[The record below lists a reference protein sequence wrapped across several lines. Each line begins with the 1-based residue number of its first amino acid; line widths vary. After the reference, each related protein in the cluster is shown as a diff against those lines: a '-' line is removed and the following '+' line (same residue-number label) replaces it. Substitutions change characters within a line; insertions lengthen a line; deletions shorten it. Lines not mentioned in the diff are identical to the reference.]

1 MELSAPFQLALI
13 TVVAFLCQWASWRIK
28 LPAIL
33 PLLISGLLLG
43 SVGGLIQPLELFGD
57 LLLPGVS
64 LAVSIILFEGALTLR
79 FDEIRGLEKTVRRLV
94 TWGALITWGV
104 VTLAAWGLLK
114 LPLGLALLFG
124 ALVVVTG
131 PTVIVPLLRSV
142 RPKANIARLLRWEG
156 IVIDP
161 LGAILAVLA
170 YELVVATGQQGAL
183 LHGLWL
189 FFQAIAV
196 GAVIGTAVAFMLSA
210 LLSRHLVPEYLR
222 SFLVLSAV
230 IGEFVLANGLS
241 EESGLVAVTVTG
253 IVMANRKGVRTDD
266 ILHFKENLSVMLIS
280 GLFIVLAA
288 RLEMDQLL
296 SLGASALLVLAIVQL
311 VARPLSVW
319 VATLGSSLNWREKA
333 LLAWIAPR
341 GIVAAAV
348 SALFAQRLEESG
360 VAGADLLVPLT
371 FMIII
376 GTVAL
381 QSVTARPLAR
391 LLKVAEPG
399 PRGFLLI
406 GANPVSRAIGKALQQ
421 NNFPV
426 LLIDSNWESIRS
438 ARMDGLSTFY
448 GNPVSSH
455 ADQHL
460 DLVGY
465 GKLLGLSPRY
475 TLQHV
480 FDRRVA
486 LPEIIL
492 EGPLGLKILP
502 GGIGLPELANLNTLD
517 IVRLLGLLRSLER
530 DHDVMVIDTAAGIG
544 QLATRFALAADDIV
558 LVAMPEPTS
567 MVDAYGM
574 MKALRQG
581 ELHGGLHLIVNMVS
595 RRGEDGHFYRSLST
609 VASNYL
615 GLKLNWL
622 GSLPR
627 DNEIGQCVKQHK
639 PFYLAR
645 PQSAAS
651 RELRRI
657 AQIFLDTMG
666 IDQARRGE
674 GFFARLLGSMR

>member
-1 MELSAPFQLALI
+1 MELSLPFQLAVI

-43 SVGGLIQPLELFGD
+43 SVTGLIQPRDLFGD

-94 TWGALITWGV
+94 TWGALVTWGV
-104 VTLAAWGLLK
+104 VTLSAWGLLEM
-114 LPLGLALLFG
+114 PFGLALLFG

-142 RPKANIARLLRWEG
+142 RPKANVARLLRWEG

-196 GAVIGTAVAFMLSA
+196 GTAIGAVVAFVLSF
-210 LLSRHLVPEYLR
+210 LLSRQLVPEYLR
-222 SFLVLSAV
+222 SFLVLSMV
-230 IGEFVLANGLS
+230 IGSFVLANGIS
-241 EESGLVAVTVTG
+241 EESGLVAVTVAG
-253 IVMANRKGVRTDD
+253 IVLANRKGVRTDD

-280 GLFIVLAA
+280 VLFIVLAA

-296 SLGASALLVLAIVQL
+296 SLGATALLVLAIIQL

-319 VATLGSSLNWREKA
+319 VSTLGSSLNWREKA

-348 SALFAQRLEESG
+348 SALFAQRLQENG
-360 VAGADLLVPLT
+360 VEGADLLVPLT
-371 FMIII
+371 FMVII

-399 PRGFLLI
+399 PRGFLII
-406 GANPVSRAIGKALQQ
+406 GANPVARAVGAALNE

-426 LLIDSNWESIRS
+426 ILIDSSWESIRA
-438 ARMDGLSTFY
+438 ARMEGLGTFY

-465 GKLLGLSPRY
+465 GKLLGLSPRRELNTMATMRY
-475 TLQHV
+475 RLEFGEANVYSLPWVSEKEDKHEVAAHHRGATLFSSEASYARLASLISQGAEIRRTRITDEFSFEAYLKVEDRQVMPLFAIDTRDRVQV
-480 FDRRVA
+480 FTA
-486 LPEIIL
+486 EQQPEPKA
-492 EGPLGLKILP
+492 GWSV
-502 GGIGLPELANLNTLD
+502 IGLIKEEETD
-517 IVRLLGLLRSLER
+517 KTE
-530 DHDVMVIDTAAGIG
+530 AA
-544 QLATRFALAADDIV
+544 
-558 LVAMPEPTS
+558 
-567 MVDAYGM
+567 
-574 MKALRQG
+574 
-581 ELHGGLHLIVNMVS
+581 
-595 RRGEDGHFYRSLST
+595 
-609 VASNYL
+609 
-615 GLKLNWL
+615 
-622 GSLPR
+622 
-627 DNEIGQCVKQHK
+627 
-639 PFYLAR
+639 AR
-645 PQSAAS
+645 
-651 RELRRI
+651 E
-657 AQIFLDTMG
+657 
-666 IDQARRGE
+666 
-674 GFFARLLGSMR
+674 

>member
-196 GAVIGTAVAFMLSA
+196 GAVIGTVVAFMLSA

-465 GKLLGLSPRY
+465 GKLLGLSPRRELNTVSTMRY
-475 TLQHV
+475 RLEFGEPNVYSLPWVSEKEDKHEVAAHHRGATLFSNEASYARLASLISQGAEIRRTRITEEFDFQAYLAVEDRQVWPLFAIDPRDRIHV
-480 FDRRVA
+480 F
-486 LPEIIL
+486 
-492 EGPLGLKILP
+492 
-502 GGIGLPELANLNTLD
+502 
-517 IVRLLGLLRSLER
+517 
-530 DHDVMVIDTAAGIG
+530 TAEA
-544 QLATRFALAADDIV
+544 Q
-558 LVAMPEPTS
+558 PEPRPGWS
-567 MVDAYGM
+567 VMALIKDDAKEERVSE
-574 MKALRQG
+574 KASEKASEKG
-581 ELHGGLHLIVNMVS
+581 AGKGTD
-595 RRGEDGHFYRSLST
+595 RG
-609 VASNYL
+609 
-615 GLKLNWL
+615 
-622 GSLPR
+622 
-627 DNEIGQCVKQHK
+627 
-639 PFYLAR
+639 
-645 PQSAAS
+645 
-651 RELRRI
+651 
-657 AQIFLDTMG
+657 
-666 IDQARRGE
+666 
-674 GFFARLLGSMR
+674 

>member
-1 MELSAPFQLALI
+1 MELSVPFQLAVI

-43 SVGGLIQPLELFGD
+43 SVTGLIQPRDLFGD

-94 TWGALITWGV
+94 TWGALVTWGV
-104 VTLAAWGLLK
+104 VTLSAWGLLD

-142 RPKANIARLLRWEG
+142 RPKASVARLLRWEG

-196 GAVIGTAVAFMLSA
+196 GTVIGVVVAFILSF
-210 LLSRHLVPEYLR
+210 LLARQLVPEYLR
-222 SFLVLSAV
+222 SFLVLSMV
-230 IGEFVLANGLS
+230 IGSFVLANGLS
-241 EESGLVAVTVTG
+241 EESGLVAVTVAG
-253 IVMANRKGVRTDD
+253 IVLANRKGVRTDD

-280 GLFIVLAA
+280 VLFIVLAA

-296 SLGASALLVLAIVQL
+296 SLGATALLVLAIIQL

-319 VATLGSSLNWREKA
+319 VSTLGSSLNWREKA

-348 SALFAQRLEESG
+348 SALFAQRLQENG
-360 VAGADLLVPLT
+360 VEGAELLVPLT
-371 FMIII
+371 FMVII

-399 PRGFLLI
+399 PRGFLII
-406 GANPVSRAIGKALQQ
+406 GANPVARAVGEALHE

-426 LLIDSNWESIRS
+426 ILIDSSWESIRA
-438 ARMDGLSTFY
+438 ARMKGLGTFY

-465 GKLLGLSPRY
+465 GKLLGLSPRRELNTMATMRY
-475 TLQHV
+475 RLEFGEANVYSLPWVSEKEDKHEVAAQHRGATLFSSEASYARLASLISQGAEIRRTRITDEFSFDAYLKVEDRQVMPLFAIDPRDRAHV
-480 FDRRVA
+480 FTA
-486 LPEIIL
+486 ESQPE
-492 EGPLGLKILP
+492 PKP
-502 GGIGLPELANLNTLD
+502 GWAVIGLIKEEQT
-517 IVRLLGLLRSLER
+517 E
-530 DHDVMVIDTAAGIG
+530 
-544 QLATRFALAADDIV
+544 
-558 LVAMPEPTS
+558 
-567 MVDAYGM
+567 
-574 MKALRQG
+574 KA
-581 ELHGGLHLIVNMVS
+581 E
-595 RRGEDGHFYRSLST
+595 
-609 VASNYL
+609 
-615 GLKLNWL
+615 K
-622 GSLPR
+622 
-627 DNEIGQCVKQHK
+627 
-639 PFYLAR
+639 
-645 PQSAAS
+645 
-651 RELRRI
+651 
-657 AQIFLDTMG
+657 
-666 IDQARRGE
+666 
-674 GFFARLLGSMR
+674 

>member
-1 MELSAPFQLALI
+1 MELSVPFQLAVI

-43 SVGGLIQPLELFGD
+43 SVTGLIQPKQLFGD

-79 FDEIRGLEKTVRRLV
+79 FSEIRGLEKTVRRLV

-104 VTLAAWGLLK
+104 VTLSAWGLLN

-142 RPKANIARLLRWEG
+142 RPKASVARLLRWEG

-196 GAVIGTAVAFMLSA
+196 GTVIGAVVAFILSF
-210 LLSRHLVPEYLR
+210 LLARQLVPEYLR
-222 SFLVLSAV
+222 SFLVLSMV
-230 IGEFVLANGLS
+230 IGSFVLANGLS
-241 EESGLVAVTVTG
+241 EESGLVAVTVAG
-253 IVMANRKGVRTDD
+253 IVLANRKGVRTDD

-280 GLFIVLAA
+280 VLFIVLAA

-296 SLGASALLVLAIVQL
+296 SLGATALLVLAIIQL

-319 VATLGSSLNWREKA
+319 VSTLGSSLNWREKA

-348 SALFAQRLEESG
+348 SALFAQRLQENG
-360 VAGADLLVPLT
+360 VEGADLLVPLT
-371 FMIII
+371 FMVII

-399 PRGFLLI
+399 PRGFLII
-406 GANPVSRAIGKALQQ
+406 GANPVARAVGEALHE

-426 LLIDSNWESIRS
+426 ILIDSSWESIRA
-438 ARMDGLSTFY
+438 ARMEGLGTFY

-465 GKLLGLSPRY
+465 GKLLGLSPRRELNTMATMRY
-475 TLQHV
+475 RLEFGEANVYSLPWVSEKEDKHEVAAQHRGATLFSSEASYARLASLISQGAEIRRTRITDEFSFDAYLKVEDRHVLPLFAIDPRDRVHV
-480 FDRRVA
+480 FTA
-486 LPEIIL
+486 EAQPE
-492 EGPLGLKILP
+492 PKP
-502 GGIGLPELANLNTLD
+502 GWSVIGLIKED
-517 IVRLLGLLRSLER
+517 QR
-530 DHDVMVIDTAAGIG
+530 
-544 QLATRFALAADDIV
+544 
-558 LVAMPEPTS
+558 PEPEK
-567 MVDAYGM
+567 DA
-574 MKALRQG
+574 
-581 ELHGGLHLIVNMVS
+581 
-595 RRGEDGHFYRSLST
+595 
-609 VASNYL
+609 
-615 GLKLNWL
+615 
-622 GSLPR
+622 
-627 DNEIGQCVKQHK
+627 
-639 PFYLAR
+639 
-645 PQSAAS
+645 
-651 RELRRI
+651 
-657 AQIFLDTMG
+657 
-666 IDQARRGE
+666 
-674 GFFARLLGSMR
+674 

>member
-1 MELSAPFQLALI
+1 MELSLPFQLAVI

-43 SVGGLIQPLELFGD
+43 SVTGLIQPRDLFGD

-94 TWGALITWGV
+94 TWGALVTWGV
-104 VTLAAWGLLK
+104 VTLSAWGLLEM
-114 LPLGLALLFG
+114 PFGLALLFG

-142 RPKANIARLLRWEG
+142 RPKANVARLLRWEG

-196 GAVIGTAVAFMLSA
+196 GTAIGAVVAFVLSF
-210 LLSRHLVPEYLR
+210 LLSRQLVPEYLR
-222 SFLVLSAV
+222 SFLVLSMV
-230 IGEFVLANGLS
+230 IGSFVLANGIS
-241 EESGLVAVTVTG
+241 EESGLVAVTVAG
-253 IVMANRKGVRTDD
+253 IVLANRKGVRTDD

-280 GLFIVLAA
+280 VLFIVLAA

-296 SLGASALLVLAIVQL
+296 SLGATALLVLAIIQL

-319 VATLGSSLNWREKA
+319 VSTLGSSLNWREKA

-348 SALFAQRLEESG
+348 SALFAQRLQENG
-360 VAGADLLVPLT
+360 VEGADLLVPLT
-371 FMIII
+371 FMVII

-399 PRGFLLI
+399 PRGFLII
-406 GANPVSRAIGKALQQ
+406 GANPVARAVGAALNE

-426 LLIDSNWESIRS
+426 ILIDSSWESIRA
-438 ARMDGLSTFY
+438 ARMEGLGTFY

-465 GKLLGLSPRY
+465 GKLLGLSPRRELNTMATMRY
-475 TLQHV
+475 RLEFGEANVYSLPWVSEKEDKHEVAAHHRGATLFSSEASYARLASLISQGAEIRRTRITDEFSFEAYLKVEDRQVMPLFAIDTRDRVQV
-480 FDRRVA
+480 FTA
-486 LPEIIL
+486 EQQPEPKA
-492 EGPLGLKILP
+492 GWSV
-502 GGIGLPELANLNTLD
+502 IGLIKEEET
-517 IVRLLGLLRSLER
+517 EK
-530 DHDVMVIDTAAGIG
+530 TEAA
-544 QLATRFALAADDIV
+544 
-558 LVAMPEPTS
+558 
-567 MVDAYGM
+567 
-574 MKALRQG
+574 
-581 ELHGGLHLIVNMVS
+581 
-595 RRGEDGHFYRSLST
+595 
-609 VASNYL
+609 
-615 GLKLNWL
+615 
-622 GSLPR
+622 
-627 DNEIGQCVKQHK
+627 
-639 PFYLAR
+639 AR
-645 PQSAAS
+645 
-651 RELRRI
+651 E
-657 AQIFLDTMG
+657 
-666 IDQARRGE
+666 
-674 GFFARLLGSMR
+674 

>member
-1 MELSAPFQLALI
+1 MELSLPFQLAVI

-43 SVGGLIQPLELFGD
+43 SVTGLIQPRDLFGD

-94 TWGALITWGV
+94 TWGALVTWGV
-104 VTLAAWGLLK
+104 VTLSAWGLLEM
-114 LPLGLALLFG
+114 PFGLALLFG

-142 RPKANIARLLRWEG
+142 RPKANVARLLRWEG

-196 GAVIGTAVAFMLSA
+196 GTAIGAVVAFVLSF
-210 LLSRHLVPEYLR
+210 LLSRQLVPEYLR
-222 SFLVLSAV
+222 SFLVLSMV
-230 IGEFVLANGLS
+230 IGSFVLANGIS
-241 EESGLVAVTVTG
+241 EESGLVAVTVAG
-253 IVMANRKGVRTDD
+253 IVLANRKGVRTDD

-280 GLFIVLAA
+280 VLFIVLAA

-296 SLGASALLVLAIVQL
+296 SLGATALLVLAIIQL

-319 VATLGSSLNWREKA
+319 VSTLGSSLNWREKA

-348 SALFAQRLEESG
+348 SALFAQRLQENG
-360 VAGADLLVPLT
+360 VEGADLLVPLT
-371 FMIII
+371 FMVII

-399 PRGFLLI
+399 PRGFLII
-406 GANPVSRAIGKALQQ
+406 GANPVARAVGAALNE

-426 LLIDSNWESIRS
+426 ILIDSSWESIRA
-438 ARMDGLSTFY
+438 ARMEGLGTFY

-465 GKLLGLSPRY
+465 GKLLGLSPRRELNTMATMRY
-475 TLQHV
+475 RLEFGEANVYSLPWVSEKEDKHEVAAHHRGATLFSSEASYARLASLISQGAEIRRTRITDEFSFEAYLKVEDRQVMPLFAIDTRDRVQV
-480 FDRRVA
+480 FTA
-486 LPEIIL
+486 EQQPEPKA
-492 EGPLGLKILP
+492 GWSV
-502 GGIGLPELANLNTLD
+502 IGLIKEEET
-517 IVRLLGLLRSLER
+517 EK
-530 DHDVMVIDTAAGIG
+530 TEAA
-544 QLATRFALAADDIV
+544 
-558 LVAMPEPTS
+558 
-567 MVDAYGM
+567 
-574 MKALRQG
+574 
-581 ELHGGLHLIVNMVS
+581 
-595 RRGEDGHFYRSLST
+595 
-609 VASNYL
+609 
-615 GLKLNWL
+615 
-622 GSLPR
+622 
-627 DNEIGQCVKQHK
+627 
-639 PFYLAR
+639 
-645 PQSAAS
+645 
-651 RELRRI
+651 RE
-657 AQIFLDTMG
+657 
-666 IDQARRGE
+666 
-674 GFFARLLGSMR
+674 

>member
-1 MELSAPFQLALI
+1 MELSVPLQLALI
-13 TVVAFLCQWASWRIK
+13 TVVAFVCQWASWRIK

-33 PLLISGLLLG
+33 PLLLSGLLLG
-43 SVGGLIQPLELFGD
+43 SVAGLIQPKQLFGD

-79 FDEIRGLEKTVRRLV
+79 FSEIRGLEKTVRRLV

-104 VTLAAWGLLK
+104 VTLSAWGLLD
-114 LPLGLALLFG
+114 LPLELALLFG

-142 RPKANIARLLRWEG
+142 RPKASVARLLRWEG

-196 GAVIGTAVAFMLSA
+196 GAAMGGAVALALSA

-222 SFLVLSAV
+222 SFLVLSSV
-230 IGEFVLANGLS
+230 IGSFVLSNSIS
-241 EESGLVAVTVTG
+241 EESGLVTVTVAG

-280 GLFIVLAA
+280 VLFIVLAA
-288 RLEMDQLL
+288 RLEMEQLL
-296 SLGASALLVLAIVQL
+296 SLGATALLVLAIIQL

-319 VATLGSSLNWREKA
+319 VATLGSSLDWREKA

-348 SALFAQRLEESG
+348 SALFAQRLEENG
-360 VAGADLLVPLT
+360 VAGAELLVPLT
-371 FMIII
+371 FMVII

-399 PRGFLLI
+399 PRGFLII
-406 GANPVSRAIGKALQQ
+406 GANPVARAIGQTLSQ

-426 LLIDSNWESIRS
+426 ILTDSSWESIRT
-438 ARMDGLSTFY
+438 ARMEGLPTFY

-455 ADQHL
+455 ADQYL

-465 GKLLGLSPRY
+465 GKLLGLSPRRELNTMATMRY
-475 TLQHV
+475 RLEFGEPNVYSLPWQSEKEEKHDVAAHHRGATLFGPDMTYARLASLLSQGADIRKTRITEEFDFKAYLAVENRQVWPLFAVDSKDRIHV
-480 FDRRVA
+480 FTSESQ
-486 LPEIIL
+486 PE
-492 EGPLGLKILP
+492 PRP
-502 GGIGLPELANLNTLD
+502 GWSVIGLIKE
-517 IVRLLGLLRSLER
+517 E
-530 DHDVMVIDTAAGIG
+530 
-544 QLATRFALAADDIV
+544 
-558 LVAMPEPTS
+558 E
-567 MVDAYGM
+567 
-574 MKALRQG
+574 
-581 ELHGGLHLIVNMVS
+581 
-595 RRGEDGHFYRSLST
+595 
-609 VASNYL
+609 
-615 GLKLNWL
+615 
-622 GSLPR
+622 
-627 DNEIGQCVKQHK
+627 
-639 PFYLAR
+639 
-645 PQSAAS
+645 SA
-651 RELRRI
+651 EEN
-657 AQIFLDTMG
+657 G
-666 IDQARRGE
+666 DQA
-674 GFFARLLGSMR
+674 A

>member
-1 MELSAPFQLALI
+1 MELSVPLQLALI
-13 TVVAFLCQWASWRIK
+13 TVVAFVCQWASWRIK

-33 PLLISGLLLG
+33 PLLLSGLLLG
-43 SVGGLIQPLELFGD
+43 SVAGLIQPKQLFGD

-79 FDEIRGLEKTVRRLV
+79 FSEIRGLEKTVRRLV

-104 VTLAAWGLLK
+104 VTLSAWGLLN
-114 LPLGLALLFG
+114 LPLELALLFG

-142 RPKANIARLLRWEG
+142 RPKASVARLLRWEG

-196 GAVIGTAVAFMLSA
+196 GAAMGGAVALALSA

-222 SFLVLSAV
+222 SFLVLSSV
-230 IGEFVLANGLS
+230 IGSFVLSNSIS
-241 EESGLVAVTVTG
+241 EESGLVTVTVAG

-280 GLFIVLAA
+280 VLFIVLAA
-288 RLEMDQLL
+288 RLEMEQLL
-296 SLGASALLVLAIVQL
+296 SLGATALLVLAIIQL

-348 SALFAQRLEESG
+348 SALFAQRLEENG
-360 VAGADLLVPLT
+360 VAGAELLVLLT
-371 FMIII
+371 FMVII
-376 GTVAL
+376 GTVTLCSA
-381 QSVTARPLAR
+381 TARPLAR

-399 PRGFLLI
+399 PRGFLII
-406 GANPVSRAIGKALQQ
+406 GANPVARAIGQTLSQ

-426 LLIDSNWESIRS
+426 ILTDSSWESIRT
-438 ARMDGLSTFY
+438 ARMEGLPTFY

-455 ADQHL
+455 ADQYL

-465 GKLLGLSPRY
+465 GKLLGLSPRRELNTMATMRY
-475 TLQHV
+475 RLEFGEPNVYSLPWQSEKEEKHDVAAHHRGATLFGPDMTYARLASLLSQGADIRKTRITEEFDFKAYLAVENRQVWPLFAVDSKDRIHV
-480 FDRRVA
+480 FTSESQ
-486 LPEIIL
+486 PEPRA
-492 EGPLGLKILP
+492 GWSV
-502 GGIGLPELANLNTLD
+502 IGLIKE
-517 IVRLLGLLRSLER
+517 E
-530 DHDVMVIDTAAGIG
+530 
-544 QLATRFALAADDIV
+544 
-558 LVAMPEPTS
+558 
-567 MVDAYGM
+567 
-574 MKALRQG
+574 
-581 ELHGGLHLIVNMVS
+581 
-595 RRGEDGHFYRSLST
+595 
-609 VASNYL
+609 
-615 GLKLNWL
+615 
-622 GSLPR
+622 
-627 DNEIGQCVKQHK
+627 
-639 PFYLAR
+639 
-645 PQSAAS
+645 QSA
-651 RELRRI
+651 EEN
-657 AQIFLDTMG
+657 G
-666 IDQARRGE
+666 DQA
-674 GFFARLLGSMR
+674 S

>member
-1 MELSAPFQLALI
+1 MELSVPLQLALI
-13 TVVAFLCQWASWRIK
+13 TVVAFACQWASWRIK

-33 PLLISGLLLG
+33 PLLLSGLLLG
-43 SVGGLIQPLELFGD
+43 SVAGLIQPKQLFGD

-79 FDEIRGLEKTVRRLV
+79 FSEIRGLEKTVRRLV

-104 VTLAAWGLLK
+104 VTLSAWGLLK
-114 LPLGLALLFG
+114 LPFGLALLFG

-142 RPKANIARLLRWEG
+142 RPKASVARLLRWEG

-196 GAVIGTAVAFMLSA
+196 GAAMGTIVAFALSA

-222 SFLVLSAV
+222 SFLVLSSV
-230 IGEFVLANGLS
+230 IGSFVISNSIS
-241 EESGLVAVTVTG
+241 EESGLVTVTVAG

-280 GLFIVLAA
+280 VLFIVLAA
-288 RLEMDQLL
+288 RLEMEQLL
-296 SLGASALLVLAIVQL
+296 SLGATALLVLAIIQL

-319 VATLGSSLNWREKA
+319 VATLGSSLDWREKS

-348 SALFAQRLEESG
+348 SALFAQRLEENG
-360 VAGADLLVPLT
+360 VAGAELLVPLT
-371 FMIII
+371 FMVII

-381 QSVTARPLAR
+381 QSITARPLAR

-399 PRGFLLI
+399 PRGFLII
-406 GANPVSRAIGKALQQ
+406 GANPVARAIGQTLSQ

-426 LLIDSNWESIRS
+426 ILTDSSWESIRT
-438 ARMDGLSTFY
+438 ARMEGLPTFY

-455 ADQHL
+455 ADQYL

-465 GKLLGLSPRY
+465 GKLLGLSPRRELNTMATMRY
-475 TLQHV
+475 RLEFGEPNVYSLPWQSEKEEKHDVAAHHRGATLFGPDMTYARLASLISQGADIRKTRITEEFDFKAYLAVEKRQVWPLFAVDPKDRIHV
-480 FDRRVA
+480 FTSESQ
-486 LPEIIL
+486 PEPRA
-492 EGPLGLKILP
+492 GWSV
-502 GGIGLPELANLNTLD
+502 IGLIKEEAPAEETGD
-517 IVRLLGLLRSLER
+517 
-530 DHDVMVIDTAAGIG
+530 
-544 QLATRFALAADDIV
+544 
-558 LVAMPEPTS
+558 
-567 MVDAYGM
+567 
-574 MKALRQG
+574 
-581 ELHGGLHLIVNMVS
+581 
-595 RRGEDGHFYRSLST
+595 
-609 VASNYL
+609 
-615 GLKLNWL
+615 
-622 GSLPR
+622 
-627 DNEIGQCVKQHK
+627 
-639 PFYLAR
+639 
-645 PQSAAS
+645 
-651 RELRRI
+651 
-657 AQIFLDTMG
+657 
-666 IDQARRGE
+666 
-674 GFFARLLGSMR
+674 

>member
-1 MELSAPFQLALI
+1 MELSVPLQLALI
-13 TVVAFLCQWASWRIK
+13 TVVAFVCQWASWRIK

-33 PLLISGLLLG
+33 PLLLSGLLLG
-43 SVGGLIQPLELFGD
+43 SVAGLIQPKQLFGD

-79 FDEIRGLEKTVRRLV
+79 FSEIRGLEKTVRRLV

-104 VTLAAWGLLK
+104 VTLSAWGLLN
-114 LPLGLALLFG
+114 LPLELALLFG

-142 RPKANIARLLRWEG
+142 RPKASVARLLRWEG

-196 GAVIGTAVAFMLSA
+196 GAAMGGAVALALSA

-222 SFLVLSAV
+222 SFLVLSSV
-230 IGEFVLANGLS
+230 IGSFVLSNSIS
-241 EESGLVAVTVTG
+241 EESGLVTVTVAG

-280 GLFIVLAA
+280 VLFIVLAA
-288 RLEMDQLL
+288 RLEMEQLL
-296 SLGASALLVLAIVQL
+296 SLGATALLVLAIIQL

-319 VATLGSSLNWREKA
+319 VATLGSSLDWREKA

-348 SALFAQRLEESG
+348 SALFAQRLEENG
-360 VAGADLLVPLT
+360 VAGAELLVPLT
-371 FMIII
+371 FMVII

-399 PRGFLLI
+399 PRGFLII
-406 GANPVSRAIGKALQQ
+406 GANPVARAIGQTLSQ

-426 LLIDSNWESIRS
+426 ILTDSSWESIRT
-438 ARMDGLSTFY
+438 ARMEGLPTFY

-455 ADQHL
+455 ADQYL

-465 GKLLGLSPRY
+465 GKLLGLSPR
-475 TLQHV
+475 
-480 FDRRVA
+480 R
-486 LPEIIL
+486 E
-492 EGPLGLKILP
+492 
-502 GGIGLPELANLNTLD
+502 LNT
-517 IVRLLGLLRSLER
+517 
-530 DHDVMVIDTAAGIG
+530 M
-544 QLATRFALAADDIV
+544 AT
-558 LVAMPEPTS
+558 
-567 MVDAYGM
+567 
-574 MKALRQG
+574 
-581 ELHGGLHLIVNMVS
+581 
-595 RRGEDGHFYRSLST
+595 
-609 VASNYL
+609 
-615 GLKLNWL
+615 
-622 GSLPR
+622 
-627 DNEIGQCVKQHK
+627 
-639 PFYLAR
+639 
-645 PQSAAS
+645 
-651 RELRRI
+651 
-657 AQIFLDTMG
+657 
-666 IDQARRGE
+666 
-674 GFFARLLGSMR
+674 MR

>member
-1 MELSAPFQLALI
+1 MELSVPFQLALI
-13 TVVAFLCQWASWRIK
+13 TVVAFACQWASWRIK

-33 PLLISGLLLG
+33 PLLLSGLLLG
-43 SVGGLIQPLELFGD
+43 SVGGLIQPKQLFGD

-79 FDEIRGLEKTVRRLV
+79 FSEIRGLEKTVRRLV

-104 VTLAAWGLLK
+104 VTLSAWGLLK

-142 RPKANIARLLRWEG
+142 RPKASVARLLRWEG

-196 GAVIGTAVAFMLSA
+196 GAAMGTAVAFALSA

-222 SFLVLSAV
+222 SFLVLSSV
-230 IGEFVLANGLS
+230 IGSFVLSNSIS
-241 EESGLVAVTVTG
+241 EESGLVTVTVAG

-280 GLFIVLAA
+280 VLFIVLAA
-288 RLEMDQLL
+288 RLEMEQLL
-296 SLGASALLVLAIVQL
+296 SLGATALLVLAIIQL

-319 VATLGSSLNWREKA
+319 VSTLGSSLNWREKA

-348 SALFAQRLEESG
+348 SALFAQRLEENG
-360 VAGADLLVPLT
+360 VAGAELLVPLT
-371 FMIII
+371 FMVII

-399 PRGFLLI
+399 PRGFLII
-406 GANPVSRAIGKALQQ
+406 GANPVARAIGQTLNQ

-426 LLIDSNWESIRS
+426 ILTDSSWESIRT
-438 ARMDGLSTFY
+438 ARMEGLPTFY

-455 ADQHL
+455 ADQYL

-465 GKLLGLSPRY
+465 GKLLGLSPRRELNTMATMRY
-475 TLQHV
+475 RLEFGEPNVYSLPWQSEKEEKHDVAAHHRGATLFGPDMTYARLASLISQGADIRKTRITDE
-480 FDRRVA
+480 FDFKAYLNVENRQVW
-486 LPEIIL
+486 
-492 EGPLGLKILP
+492 PLFAVDSRDRIYIFTSESQPDPKAGWSV
-502 GGIGLPELANLNTLD
+502 IGLVKEEQNN
-517 IVRLLGLLRSLER
+517 
-530 DHDVMVIDTAAGIG
+530 DTG
-544 QLATRFALAADDIV
+544 
-558 LVAMPEPTS
+558 
-567 MVDAYGM
+567 DA
-574 MKALRQG
+574 
-581 ELHGGLHLIVNMVS
+581 
-595 RRGEDGHFYRSLST
+595 
-609 VASNYL
+609 
-615 GLKLNWL
+615 
-622 GSLPR
+622 
-627 DNEIGQCVKQHK
+627 
-639 PFYLAR
+639 
-645 PQSAAS
+645 
-651 RELRRI
+651 
-657 AQIFLDTMG
+657 
-666 IDQARRGE
+666 
-674 GFFARLLGSMR
+674 